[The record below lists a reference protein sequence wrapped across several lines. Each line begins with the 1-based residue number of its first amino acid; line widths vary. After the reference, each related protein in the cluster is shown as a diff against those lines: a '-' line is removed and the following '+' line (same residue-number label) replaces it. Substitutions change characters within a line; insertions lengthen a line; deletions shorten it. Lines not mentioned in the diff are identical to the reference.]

1 MKMDLKQLDEFSMR
15 FENEWT
21 PNQPLAYPFQFFQ
34 AEKPVFGEEGE
45 ILAEICMIDMQR
57 RWKEWGS
64 RNLAELSA
72 PVVLNSFSQL
82 PKCEDYIDGASKCG
96 VAFTSKDVA
105 ELKSVEFL
113 ARQKYGDLPTRDSAD
128 SDVQLPAA
136 RKINRPRVSVVRLGQ
151 VVFECETWGKFEVGR
166 QAKGEPEFPCFIEN
180 VAIPKLLCAEGM
192 DASISRN
199 QFEVSLV
206 SRRFAIVAN
215 TSSNR
220 SFLVDD
226 RLPLLPQ
233 VKGVAK
239 LPFEVKLG
247 DTIVRFERRS

>member
-1 MKMDLKQLDEFSMR
+1 
-15 FENEWT
+15 
-21 PNQPLAYPFQFFQ
+21 
-34 AEKPVFGEEGE
+34 
-45 ILAEICMIDMQR
+45 
-57 RWKEWGS
+57 
-64 RNLAELSA
+64 
-72 PVVLNSFSQL
+72 
-82 PKCEDYIDGASKCG
+82 
-96 VAFTSKDVA
+96 
-105 ELKSVEFL
+105 
-113 ARQKYGDLPTRDSAD
+113 
-128 SDVQLPAA
+128 
-136 RKINRPRVSVVRLGQ
+136 
-151 VVFECETWGKFEVGR
+151 
-166 QAKGEPEFPCFIEN
+166 
-180 VAIPKLLCAEGM
+180 M